1 MSDVVKMSNAALL
14 AACEAYFG
22 KWAPYMITAK
32 NSRGFGF
39 LKIAGKFPKLQRSGH
54 SAGFNTRNVNFCYVL
69 YSSLGGRN
77 DKRGTWIPNTYPDPA
92 FLVILFDRGH
102 NIKIEINDSNVS
114 TELSKLF
121 DPDTVA
127 KACREIKTQAE
138 QRAAR
143 RSAEMVKRQALR
155 SNMQQMLETL
165 DKTLDTL
172 QL

>member
-22 KWAPYMITAK
+22 EWAPYMITAK
-32 NSRGFGF
+32 NSRGFEF
-39 LKIAGKFPKLQRSGH
+39 LNIAGKFPKLQHSGH

-77 DKRGTWIPNTYPDPA
+77 DKRGTWIPNTNPDPA

-121 DPDTVA
+121 DPATVA
-127 KACREIKTQAE
+127 NACREIKTQAE
-138 QRAAR
+138 QRAAQMER
-143 RSAEMVKRQALR
+143 RKTLR